1 MPKHTDDRI
10 LPEPGKELPLA
21 EPVQRAR
28 VALAEAI
35 ACLREFQKDNRY
47 PVVTRS
53 EADGAITAIK
63 EADGKAAQLD
73 PPFVMKT

>member
-1 MPKHTDDRI
+1 MPKQIDDRV

-47 PVVTRS
+47 PAVTRS
-53 EADGAITAIK
+53 EADGVITAIK
-63 EADGKAAQLD
+63 EADGKAARLA
-73 PPFVMKT
+73 PPFVMKA